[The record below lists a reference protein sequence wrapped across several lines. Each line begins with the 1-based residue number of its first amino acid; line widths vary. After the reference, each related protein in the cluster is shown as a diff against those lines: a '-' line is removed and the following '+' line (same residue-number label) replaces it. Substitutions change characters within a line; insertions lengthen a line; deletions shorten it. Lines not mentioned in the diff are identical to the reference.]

1 MQRAANVYLQTKV
14 TTTNQGDIVVM
25 LYDGAI
31 KFLNQAIEYLAA
43 NDMAKK
49 GLAISKALDVINE
62 LDSALNMEKGGKLSE
77 NLHSLYLFCSNHLV
91 MANLK
96 KDPERIR
103 HVIKILGGLRSAYA
117 EILTL
122 PEAQEAAQQAAATMR
137 ATAIMPA
144 RTQAGTSGTGADAL
158 APGAGVRQRNL
169 YAKHAAQNSAA
180 EAAAQ
185 PPQPQEQNAPPEEA
199 NLAPGLGASPRAEG
213 AEQQAAARNA
223 AAAPAGAYAAPVPP
237 KTPEKKDD
245 NELVSQGFAALSGF
259 SARAGASAY
268 QKFSNR

>member
-1 MQRAANVYLQTKV
+1 
-14 TTTNQGDIVVM
+14 M

-31 KFLNQAIEYLAA
+31 KFLNQAVVYLAA
-43 NDMAKK
+43 NDMAQK

-62 LDSALNMEKGGKLSE
+62 LDSALNMEKGGSLSE

-96 KDPERIR
+96 KDPERIQ

-122 PEAQEAAQQAAATMR
+122 PEAQEAAQQAASTMR
-137 ATAIMPA
+137 VNAIMPGRA
-144 RTQAGTSGTGADAL
+144 QAGTSGTGADAP

-169 YAKHAAQNSAA
+169 YAKHAAQNAA
-180 EAAAQ
+180 TETVAQ
-185 PPQPQEQNAPPEEA
+185 QNQPQEQAAPPA
-199 NLAPGLGASPRAEG
+199 AAGASPAPASPETAKAG
-213 AEQQAAARNA
+213 QQAATSKANEP
-223 AAAPAGAYAAPVPP
+223 APAGAHAAPATQE
-237 KTPEKKDD
+237 TPENRD
-245 NELVSQGFAALSGF
+245 NDELVSQGFAALSGF

-268 QKFSNR
+268 QKFSGR